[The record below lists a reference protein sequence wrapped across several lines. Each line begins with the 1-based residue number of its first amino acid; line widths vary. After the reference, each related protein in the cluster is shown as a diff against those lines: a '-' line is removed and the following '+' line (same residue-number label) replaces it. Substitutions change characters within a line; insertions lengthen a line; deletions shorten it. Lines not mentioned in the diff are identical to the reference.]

1 MYKEILIIIVVVALI
16 VTLDIVSNNYT
27 KIAVEELSIKLND
40 LREELLKEN
49 QENCIN
55 KIENIKML
63 WKDKYNILAY
73 YIEHDELE
81 KVETELTRLN
91 ADIEMKE
98 YKHCINE
105 LDTTIFILNHIGQ
118 KEEFNIIN
126 IF

>member
-105 LDTTIFILNHIGQ
+105 LDTTIFILNNKKK